1 VAPQPVVTAT
11 FTTTPKEVLAS
22 YRASHP
28 VAYGLRCIAAAT
40 LILTGFARGDLTG
53 VVLGA
58 AVYLVGEISVRRQ
71 LQPQL
76 QSADRPV
83 TVTATEDE
91 YVVSGPDGERARRWS
106 DFRSARRT
114 RRFWVLRASRV
125 AALAV
130 PVRALDEEQA
140 SAFDA
145 LLRRLGLL

>member
-1 VAPQPVVTAT
+1 VVTAT

-28 VAYGLRCIAAAT
+28 VAYGFRCVAAAT
-40 LILTGFARGDLTG
+40 LVVTGFARGDLAG

-76 QSADRPV
+76 QSAARPV

-91 YVVSGPDGERARRWS
+91 YVVSGPDGDRARRWS
-106 DFRSARRT
+106 DFRGARRT

-125 AALAV
+125 ASLAI
-130 PVRALDEEQA
+130 PVRAFDDQQ
-140 SAFDA
+140 SAGFDA
-145 LLRRLGLL
+145 LLRRRGLL